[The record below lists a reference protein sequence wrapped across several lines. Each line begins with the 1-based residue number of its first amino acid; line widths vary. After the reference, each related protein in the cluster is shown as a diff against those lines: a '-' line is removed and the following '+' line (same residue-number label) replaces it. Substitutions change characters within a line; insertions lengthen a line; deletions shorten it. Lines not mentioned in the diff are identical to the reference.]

1 MGAID
6 TSYTF
11 TATDVI
17 TSTKMNNI
25 LDQSVMTATAITG
38 ATLSVTGAGK
48 LFVSAGGI
56 TSNELASNAVTSINI
71 ADGSVTPAKLSIG
84 HPAWDSSTFTLY
96 QHGFEIGIGI
106 PSDSISLI
114 DFHSS
119 FPIIDYD
126 ARIIREPGINNEF
139 RIEQAGTSPIKLQAS
154 GGVKFADAVMPNPV
168 GTAPIYGA
176 RAWVKLNP
184 QPAGV
189 RTGAYKTGNYSRT
202 ATETT
207 VTIVGHGLKTND
219 KIRLDFTSGTAT
231 DGLYT
236 VTSSATANEF
246 VVNHTGSVTSGN
258 VTAQFVAIQGSGN
271 ISTASWYDSSDN
283 YIVLNF
289 AIPMPDANYA
299 ISGTGHVYPGLWN
312 GYVVENTLAGV
323 QLNTVNQA
331 YISITEPLRLASV
344 VIFG

>member
-17 TSTKMNNI
+17 TSAKMNNI
-25 LDQSVMTATAITG
+25 LDQSTITSSAIFND
-38 ATLSVTGAGK
+38 TLAISAGGQLLVK
-48 LFVSAGGI
+48 AGGI
-56 TSNELASNAVTSINI
+56 TSNELATGSVTQAKIT
-71 ADGSVTPAKLSIG
+71 DGSVTPAKLSAG
-84 HPAWDSSTFTLY
+84 GPTWDGGTTFMNSNLEL
-96 QHGFEIGIGI
+96 GPNIAGDA
-106 PSDSISLI
+106 PSYI
-114 DFHSS
+114 DMHSS
-119 FPIIDYD
+119 SGTDFN
-126 ARIIREPGINNEF
+126 ARIIRESGINNEF
-139 RIEQAGTSPIKLQAS
+139 RIEQEGTSPIKLQAY
-154 GGVKFADAVMPNPV
+154 GGVKFAGAVMPNPA

-184 QPAGV
+184 IPAGV
-189 RTGAYKTGNYSRT
+189 RTGAYKTGSYSRT

-207 VTIVGHGLKTND
+207 VTIVGHGLKTDD

-246 VVNHTGSVTSGN
+246 VVNHTGAGTSGN

-271 ISTASWYDSSDN
+271 ISTASWYDSTDN

-289 AIPMPDANYA
+289 AIPMPNANYA
-299 ISGTGHVYPGLWN
+299 IFGTGHVYPGSWN
-312 GYVVENTLAGV
+312 GYVVENTLEGV
-323 QLNTVNQA
+323 QLNTANQV

>member
-25 LDQSVMTATAITG
+25 LDQSTITATAVFNN
-38 ATLSVTGAGK
+38 TLDVASGK
-48 LFVSAGGI
+48 LLVKAGGI
-56 TSNELASNAVTSINI
+56 TSNELATNAVTSINI
-71 ADGSVTPAKLSIG
+71 VDGSVTAAKLSNYG
-84 HPAWDSSTFTLY
+84 PSWSGVDNFNVQQRGL
-96 QHGFEIGIGI
+96 EIGTGI
-106 PSDSISLI
+106 TSNTESYI

-119 FPIIDYD
+119 FPGIDFD
-126 ARIIREPGINNEF
+126 ARIIRASGINNEF
-139 RIEQAGTSPIKLQAS
+139 RIEQAGTFPIKLQAS
-154 GGVKFADAVMPNPV
+154 GGVKFADAVMPNPA

-184 QPAGV
+184 LPAGV

-271 ISTASWYDSSDN
+271 ISTASWYDSSAD

>member
-25 LDQSVMTATAITG
+25 LDQSTITSTAIIGT
-38 ATLSVTGAGK
+38 TLAVTGAGK

-56 TSNELASNAVTSINI
+56 TSNEIGANAVTTTAILDAN
-71 ADGSVTPAKLSIG
+71 VTPAKLSNSDFG
-84 HPAWDSSTFTLY
+84 AFTV
-96 QHGFEIGIGI
+96 
-106 PSDSISLI
+106 
-114 DFHSS
+114 
-119 FPIIDYD
+119 
-126 ARIIREPGINNEF
+126 
-139 RIEQAGTSPIKLQAS
+139 AS
-154 GGVKFADAVMPNPV
+154 GVATLDTGVVTTATILDANVTTAKILDANITAPKLNGAQT

-184 QPAGV
+184 LPAGV

-271 ISTASWYDSSDN
+271 ISTASWYDSSAD